1 MKQLLPT
8 TLLFFLFTCLVACG
22 EEEPVPTLPP
32 GAEDTTEVDT
42 VVPDTIP
49 TDTTEVDT
57 DNAKRLNFFYS
68 GEECP
73 PFGVKCDLPG
83 KVYKHYYDVHG
94 KETDIMSLK
103 PHEVYLITVGA
114 DGYIT
119 QSVEARNNSQLM
131 PFVLQRIPKSGRR
144 VSEVENCDGD
154 MQFASSQESES
165 STGLRATMRIAGGSK
180 VENAG
185 ERDSVAIVPYLPAA
199 YAISREPAEG
209 ELITGAVAGVAVTP
223 LGAYF
228 PDGVE
233 CSLTLPMSAEG
244 YSLSM
249 SSSDDEGSVEISG
262 SELYFGSMR
271 GAEWMVLMDARLVSI
286 GQEEIYLVKD
296 QQERSDAK
304 KVEVQGKM
312 VCQLPISHRV
322 AFSGYVKES
331 DLNFMEERFL
341 TSLYGIYAENLGV
354 NYVCYGNH
362 PFAISYNIKQTV
374 YHLTFEAAGRRFRA
388 KVYGDF
394 KLEVTEKHIME

>member
-1 MKQLLPT
+1 VGVT
-8 TLLFFLFTCLVACG
+8 TGIAAWANGGTLTPG
-22 EEEPVPTLPP
+22 ESDEDIYEVGGVTFRMVPVE
-32 GAEDTTEVDT
+32 G
-42 VVPDTIP
+42 
-49 TDTTEVDT
+49 
-57 DNAKRLNFFYS
+57 
-68 GEECP
+68 
-73 PFGVKCDLPG
+73 
-83 KVYKHYYDVHG
+83 
-94 KETDIMSLK
+94 
-103 PHEVYLITVGA
+103 
-114 DGYIT
+114 GYT
-119 QSVEARNNSQLM
+119 
-131 PFVLQRIPKSGRR
+131 
-144 VSEVENCDGD
+144 
-154 MQFASSQESES
+154 
-165 STGLRATMRIAGGSK
+165 AT
-180 VENAG
+180 
-185 ERDSVAIVPYLPAA
+185 
-199 YAISREPAEG
+199 
-209 ELITGAVAGVAVTP
+209 
-223 LGAYF
+223 
-228 PDGVE
+228 
-233 CSLTLPMSAEG
+233 
-244 YSLSM
+244 
-249 SSSDDEGSVEISG
+249 SSDDEGSVEISG

-286 GQEEIYLVKD
+286 GREEIYLVKD